1 MVSRFGGMRQKAEW
15 EADMKLLVISMMLL
29 LTSLYTPTLLAG
41 SMECGG
47 RIFEDGQEVGP
58 YKGEILKACGPPSEQ
73 NGGQWIYVRQGASN
87 KILRFDD
94 SGQLESIFDQSGDQ

>member
-1 MVSRFGGMRQKAEW
+1 
-15 EADMKLLVISMMLL
+15 MKLLVISMMLL

-58 YKGEILKACGPPSEQ
+58 YKGEILKG
-73 NGGQWIYVRQGASN
+73 VRTTVGTEWWSMDLCATGRIKQDPE
-87 KILRFDD
+87 IL
-94 SGQLESIFDQSGDQ
+94 